1 MHMHALDWS
10 IVAGLL
16 VVLFVG
22 ALRTRKYTRS
32 VSAFLAAERCGGRYL
47 ISMANAMAGLGVI
60 SLVYWFEIYYEAG
73 YTAYWW
79 GAMTEPA
86 LVILALSGWVIYR
99 FRSTRSLT
107 LDELVAWKKRIG
119 RAGILQPGYIWRF
132 VRERRLRPRHLLQF
146 ARLVAGQNIFQ

>member
-1 MHMHALDWS
+1 MHAIDWL

-16 VVLFVG
+16 IVLLIG
-22 ALRTRKYTRS
+22 ALSTRRHTRS
-32 VSAFLAAERCGGRYL
+32 VSAFLAANRCGGRYL

-86 LVILALSGWVIYR
+86 LIILALS
-99 FRSTRSLT
+99 
-107 LDELVAWKKRIG
+107 
-119 RAGILQPGYIWRF
+119 
-132 VRERRLRPRHLLQF
+132 
-146 ARLVAGQNIFQ
+146 